1 MGSVQNVNPSR
12 LRFVCSRQF
21 YFQVMLR
28 LDTATSQ
35 FRNLIGPATT
45 GGDAQWLGYPVHFC
59 QVMPVTTAA
68 NKCCYFGDFM
78 GATMIGE
85 RRDLTIAS
93 SEHSAFLSDAMV
105 YRATARAAINIHG
118 DGKGSTVGPVFAMCG
133 T

>member
-1 MGSVQNVNPSR
+1 
-12 LRFVCSRQF
+12 
-21 YFQVMLR
+21 
-28 LDTATSQ
+28 
-35 FRNLIGPATT
+35 LIGPATT